1 MAELE
6 QEQLREI
13 RLKELSR
20 HSRFSGSFVRVA
32 EVNRTLAS
40 MLYISCF
47 YLQASEGEF
56 FYVGWFQADVE
67 AEPFSVIN

>member
-1 MAELE
+1 MAEVE

-32 EVNRTLAS
+32 EVNKTLVS
-40 MLYISCF
+40 MHYISFF
-47 YLQASEGEF
+47 YLQVLEGVF
-56 FYVGWFQADVE
+56 FFVGWFQADVE